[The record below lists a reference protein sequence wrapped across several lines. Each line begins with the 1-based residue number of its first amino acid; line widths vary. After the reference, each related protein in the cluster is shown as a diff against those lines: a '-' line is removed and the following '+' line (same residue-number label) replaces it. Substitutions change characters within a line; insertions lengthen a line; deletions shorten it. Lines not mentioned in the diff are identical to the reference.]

1 MRKYGEKNESYNWR
15 RNLKEK
21 DRVMF
26 YFDDKWTEFEVVT
39 LDGEGMIE
47 ISEVINSNIED
58 QVIET
63 DIYSELLARKGE
75 IHDLKSQEDWEDE
88 LYLETSE
95 I

>member
-1 MRKYGEKNESYNWR
+1 MFNLIGMRKYGEKNESYNWR

-26 YFDDKWTEFEVVT
+26 YFDDKWSEFEVVT

-58 QVIET
+58 
-63 DIYSELLARKGE
+63 
-75 IHDLKSQEDWEDE
+75 
-88 LYLETSE
+88 
-95 I
+95 